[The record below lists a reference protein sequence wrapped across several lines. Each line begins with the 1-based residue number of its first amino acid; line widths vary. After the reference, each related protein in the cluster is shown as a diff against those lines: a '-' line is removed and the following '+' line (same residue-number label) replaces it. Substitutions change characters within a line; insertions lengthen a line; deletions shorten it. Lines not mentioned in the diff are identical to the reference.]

1 MMASVLNHGER
12 FYAANSDVATKYILA
27 FSCIMF
33 GRSAASC
40 HHLTRVSFTSRTQ
53 LLYYMLTFS

>member
-27 FSCIMF
+27 
-33 GRSAASC
+33 SAASC
-40 HHLTRVSFTSRTQ
+40 
-53 LLYYMLTFS
+53 